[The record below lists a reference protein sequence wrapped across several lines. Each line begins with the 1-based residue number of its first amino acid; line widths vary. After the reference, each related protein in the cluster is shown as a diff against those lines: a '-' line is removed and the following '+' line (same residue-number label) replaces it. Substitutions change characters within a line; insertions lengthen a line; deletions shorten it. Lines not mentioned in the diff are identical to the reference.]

1 MAAAGAGSADAGIWS
16 DAATSRRGA
25 PSAVQVGS
33 GPTLPLP
40 DANPPAPGAGP
51 HSGGRRRPARPALP
65 RGACDD
71 DPPKICAAL
80 GATTA
85 PKDGADL
92 LNPRFWS
99 AAALAGWP
107 TAAPGSPFSFWRLR
121 LPYFSSPLSLVQ
133 DPVAVSFPGLQAGGG
148 GLPCSFSASRIG
160 TGPAVELSRPAGSN
174 CRPRAGGMREG
185 RGTTAGQTTFF
196 QFQFALSL

>member
-16 DAATSRRGA
+16 DVATSRRGA
-25 PSAVQVGS
+25 PSAVQVGL

-51 HSGGRRRPARPALP
+51 HGGGRRRTARPALP

-133 DPVAVSFPGLQAGGG
+133 DPVVISFPGLQAGGG
-148 GLPCSFSASRIG
+148 GLPCSLSAS
-160 TGPAVELSRPAGSN
+160 
-174 CRPRAGGMREG
+174 
-185 RGTTAGQTTFF
+185 
-196 QFQFALSL
+196 